1 MSALR
6 NLLIVCAL
14 VLSSVGFAQAEE
26 CGPRDI
32 NGKHYTCCKKST
44 QKVGPACD
52 ANVKV
57 GEAMK
62 CGEKTETTYE
72 CTEVSDKKPEKKP
85 ETKPEKKAEA
95 KPETK
100 K

>member
-1 MSALR
+1 MSSFR
-6 NLLIVCAL
+6 HLLIVCSL
-14 VLSSVGFAQAEE
+14 VLTSAGFAQAEE

-62 CGEKTETTYE
+62 CGEKIETKYE
-72 CTEVSDKKPEKKP
+72 CTEVSEK
-85 ETKPEKKAEA
+85 KPEKKAEN